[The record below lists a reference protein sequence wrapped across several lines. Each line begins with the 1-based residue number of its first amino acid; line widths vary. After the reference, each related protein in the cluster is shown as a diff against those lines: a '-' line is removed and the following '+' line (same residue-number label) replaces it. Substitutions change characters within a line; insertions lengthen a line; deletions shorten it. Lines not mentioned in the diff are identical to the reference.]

1 MSTKSAALRPAEPVL
16 SSRPNTGTG
25 TFGRVFLVKD
35 KKTRAFY
42 ALKQMKIPDVIR
54 LKQEQ
59 HVHNEKEVLTE
70 VNHPFLIRL

>member
-1 MSTKSAALRPAEPVL
+1 MLWIPVTL
-16 SSRPNTGTG
+16 TPSSPVSPTAGTG

-35 KKTRAFY
+35 KKSRAFY